1 MTSPA
6 QIWSGKEL
14 ARTLEAEL
22 TTEVAEFTRR
32 ARAPRLEVLL
42 VGDDPASQAY
52 VGEKAKA
59 AKRAGIEAATRNLPG
74 DLTQT
79 DLLAEIDRLNA
90 DRQVDGILVQLPLPK
105 QIDAESVLPRMDPEK
120 DVDGFHPV
128 NLGRLAAGHPRVVPC
143 TPLGIVE
150 MLLRNGQS
158 PRGRE
163 VVVVGRG
170 RTVGIPLALLL
181 AHKSEMGDATVTVC
195 HSRTRDLAAHCR
207 RAEILVA
214 AVGSPRMITADMVR
228 PGAVV
233 IDVGISR
240 VPDAAA
246 ARGYRLSG
254 DVDFDA
260 VKEIASAITP
270 VPGGIGPLTVAML
283 LRNTLRAAQRRNTS
297 PAARSDYAS
306 SGA

>member
-1 MTSPA
+1 MTPPA
-6 QIWSGKEL
+6 QVWSGKEL
-14 ARTLEAEL
+14 ARVLEAEL
-22 TTEVAEFTRR
+22 AREVAEFSRR
-32 ARAPRLEVLL
+32 GRAPRLEVLL
-42 VGDDPASQAY
+42 VGEDPASQTY

-59 AKRAGIEAATRNLPG
+59 AKRVGIEAATRNLPAG
-74 DLTQT
+74 IAQEA
-79 DLLAEIDRLNA
+79 LLAEIEGLNA
-90 DRQVDGILVQLPLPK
+90 ADGVDGILVQLPLPAHL
-105 QIDAESVLPRMDPEK
+105 DAEAILARMEPDK

-128 NLGRLAAGHPRVVPC
+128 NLGRLAAGQPRVVPC

-150 MLLRNGQS
+150 LLLRHGCP

-170 RTVGIPLALLL
+170 RTVGVPLALLL
-181 AHKSEMGDATVTVC
+181 AHKGEAGDATVTVC

-214 AVGSPRMITADMVR
+214 AIGSPRVITADMVR

-240 VPDAAA
+240 VPDPAAP
-246 ARGYRLSG
+246 RGYRLSG
-254 DVDFDA
+254 DVDFES
-260 VKEIASAITP
+260 VKEVAAAVTP
-270 VPGGIGPLTVAML
+270 VPGGVGPLTVAML
-283 LRNTLRAAQRRNTS
+283 LRNTLRAAQRRTS
-297 PAARSDYAS
+297 RTAARSDYAA